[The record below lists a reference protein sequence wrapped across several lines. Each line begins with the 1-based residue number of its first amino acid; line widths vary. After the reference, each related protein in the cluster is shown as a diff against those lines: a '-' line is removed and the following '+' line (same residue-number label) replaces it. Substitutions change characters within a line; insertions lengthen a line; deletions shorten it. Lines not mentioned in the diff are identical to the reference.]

1 MYMMA
6 VSLSPFFLASR
17 AAILYSVWRVLT
29 ELAGPEEDMERW
41 RGGPEG
47 GAVRGGGGAG
57 RLVVL
62 DEESCN
68 SNFNTYLYI
77 SVSV

>member
-29 ELAGPEEDMERW
+29 AVAGPEEDIERW

-47 GAVRGGGGAG
+47 GVVRGGGGAG
-57 RLVVL
+57 RLVWLAEV
-62 DEESCN
+62 SCN
-68 SNFNTYLYI
+68 LNL
-77 SVSV
+77 